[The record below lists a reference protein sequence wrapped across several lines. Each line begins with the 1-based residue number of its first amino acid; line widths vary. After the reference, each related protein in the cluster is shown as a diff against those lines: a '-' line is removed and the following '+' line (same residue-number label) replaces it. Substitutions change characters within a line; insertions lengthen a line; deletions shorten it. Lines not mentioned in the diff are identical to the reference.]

1 MQVWTIRI
9 GFRITN
15 LVICLFLFL
24 HAASADKTINI
35 STGEFTPWTSQE
47 LKHGG
52 FTNHVVSEAFKLEG
66 YSVNFTYYPWK
77 RTFEAAKDGKEF
89 QASSYWYKSE
99 ERAKHYHYSDV
110 LQTDSTVFFHLKS
123 NLLIDWETLND
134 LQSVRIGATRGYT
147 YTPEFWSGLETGQLN
162 IQVANSDEVNFNKL
176 INGRIDIFP
185 ADRVLGQQLIHQLFG
200 PKVAD
205 SITFHAKP
213 LVAPT
218 GHLLVSRKLQNGE
231 ALVSKFN
238 NGLKTLRESGR
249 YDELLQNLYDGDY
262 IKP

>member
-1 MQVWTIRI
+1 MQAWTKHIGIR
-9 GFRITN
+9 FTN
-15 LVICLFLFL
+15 LVICLFLFS
-24 HAASADKTINI
+24 HTASAGKTINI

-52 FTNHVVSEAFKLEG
+52 FTNHVISEAFGLEG
-66 YSVNFTYYPWK
+66 YDVKFTYYPWK

-99 ERAKHYHYSDV
+99 ERARHYHYSDA
-110 LQTDSTVFFHLKS
+110 LQTDSTVFFHLKR
-123 NLLIDWETLND
+123 NPLNDWETLDD
-134 LQSVRIGATRGYT
+134 LHEVRIGATRGYT

-176 INGRIDIFP
+176 VNGRIDIFP
-185 ADRVLGQQLIHQLFG
+185 AERVLGQQLIYQLYG
-200 PKVAD
+200 SKVAD
-205 SITFHAKP
+205 SVTFNAKP

-218 GHLLVSRKLQNGE
+218 GHLLVSRKLDNGE
-231 ALVSKFN
+231 ALVSSFN
-238 NGLKTLRESGR
+238 NGLEALRESGR
-249 YDELLQNLYDGDY
+249 YDELLQNLYDGEY